1 MIRTRIRA
9 VPSGAVFICRKNRH
23 ILDNILMIRRQNIY
37 GSYFFAQKQG
47 REEIFMQMEEDEAGD
62 GNDATIKSWAKTEDA
77 Q

>member
-1 MIRTRIRA
+1 
-9 VPSGAVFICRKNRH
+9 
-23 ILDNILMIRRQNIY
+23 MIRRQNIY